1 MVLSQDPLAIIV
13 PVLLK
18 ATDVILSV
26 CPDPFIIS
34 GLVSMFHKLI
44 ELSLEPLA
52 KIVPLLLKATEV
64 TALELLYTF
73 PSYFLV
79 SIFHNSIV
87 LL

>member
-44 ELSLEPLA
+44 ELSLELA